1 MIDAFNS
8 TSYFYS
14 STTNTGE
21 GGTTTGHRYSTA
33 SSTDKDGNT
42 IVRTARQDMGQPP
55 VIEERRYDRSG
66 QEELLPPTEVSSLPA
81 TAEGVQQRITDLD
94 EETTTYG
101 HDSGMTL
108 YALGAQDG
116 TAWEKAGGQAAYE
129 IP

>member
-1 MIDAFNS
+1 MS

-129 IP
+129 NP